1 MINRLSVNIYRGLY
15 NKFHG
20 FKIAF
25 MTHKKNLKKKKKN
38 TKTQK
43 KRRKIH
49 SYNSFDGRFDKDF
62 YYGFHK
68 HQIA

>member
-25 MTHKKNLKKKKKN
+25 MTHKKNLKKKKHQN
-38 TKTQK
+38 TKTN
-43 KRRKIH
+43 KR
-49 SYNSFDGRFDKDF
+49 NTFL
-62 YYGFHK
+62 
-68 HQIA
+68 

>member
-1 MINRLSVNIYRGLY
+1 MINRLNVNIYRGLY
-15 NKFHG
+15 NRFHG

-25 MTHKKNLKKKKKN
+25 MTHKKNLKKKK
-38 TKTQK
+38 TQK
-43 KRRKIH
+43 QRREIH
-49 SYNSFDGRFDKDF
+49 AYNSLDGRFDRNF